1 MWGKKQVKE
10 GDRMKMRKM
19 RRMLMKKKMKRRRK
33 MMFLGVLL
41 G

>member
-10 GDRMKMRKM
+10 GDRMKMRK
-19 RRMLMKKKMKRRRK
+19 MLMKKKMKRRRK